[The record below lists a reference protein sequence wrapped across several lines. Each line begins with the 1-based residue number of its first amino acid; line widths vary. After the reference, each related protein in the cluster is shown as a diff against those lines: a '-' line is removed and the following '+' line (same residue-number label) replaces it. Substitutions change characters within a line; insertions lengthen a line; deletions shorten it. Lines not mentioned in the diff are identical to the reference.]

1 MKNSSHYQSVNPN
14 EYLRGGSEPHGQS
27 VHASYLSGGTFFH
40 MCRSSSNEY
49 LSGGD
54 LPHMG
59 SHSDRVISPL
69 TFHSSD
75 AERHRRQFTQTESRL
90 DCRFLYFIPQVSL
103 DCFGCGFRG
112 FTPEFLE
119 PFAEPEKENIKKNKQ
134 KSRARKVLPRT
145 LTFEMGDE
153 QPTWTARRTAPTVAA
168 RPITKTDLEKVIKE
182 KVTAILSYTWKS
194 FVDICDLFKT
204 GNTAVDGIRLRLF
217 PFTLVGEAKAWLCS
231 LEPSSITTWEELRSK
246 FVSRFFPPSK
256 IQKL

>member
-1 MKNSSHYQSVNPN
+1 M
-14 EYLRGGSEPHGQS
+14 LG
-27 VHASYLSGGTFFH
+27 
-40 MCRSSSNEY
+40 
-49 LSGGD
+49 
-54 LPHMG
+54 
-59 SHSDRVISPL
+59 
-69 TFHSSD
+69 
-75 AERHRRQFTQTESRL
+75 
-90 DCRFLYFIPQVSL
+90 FLYFIPQVAL
-103 DCFGCGFRG
+103 DRFGCGFKG

-119 PFAEPEKENIKKNKQ
+119 PFAEPEKENEKKNKQ

-168 RPITKTDLEKVIKE
+168 RPITKTDLEKVIKGQFLHMIKE
-182 KVTAILSYTWKS
+182 LTFDRKSHSNPIVHVES

-256 IQKL
+256 IEKL